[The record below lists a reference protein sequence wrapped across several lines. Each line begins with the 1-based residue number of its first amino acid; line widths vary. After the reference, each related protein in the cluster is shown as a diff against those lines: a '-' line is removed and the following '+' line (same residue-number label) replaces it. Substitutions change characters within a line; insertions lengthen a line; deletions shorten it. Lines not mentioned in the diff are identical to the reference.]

1 MAIVVSLTLFDFL
14 MKNTHEVTLFVLI
27 GLTLLTAA
35 AANLIG
41 EKATYLPLLIM
52 GIAAIKFLLVAFQ
65 FMELKE
71 AHRFWKI
78 LTTIV
83 GVSLAFIIGI
93 LA

>member
-1 MAIVVSLTLFDFL
+1 
-14 MKNTHEVTLFVLI
+14 MKNTQEITLFVLI

-35 AANLIG
+35 AANFIG
-41 EKATYLPLLIM
+41 EKAAYLPLLIM

-78 LTTIV
+78 LTAVV
-83 GVSLAFIIGI
+83 GVSLAFLIGV

>member
-1 MAIVVSLTLFDFL
+1 
-14 MKNTHEVTLFVLI
+14 MKNTQKITLFVLI

-41 EKATYLPLLIM
+41 DKATYLPLLIM

-78 LTTIV
+78 LTAVV
-83 GVSLAFIIGI
+83 GVSLSFLIGI

>member
-1 MAIVVSLTLFDFL
+1 

-41 EKATYLPLLIM
+41 EKATYLPLIIM